1 MMVAFLHHALLE
13 IKTMPVVFSELCL
26 SPCLPHLWCKCNYNS
41 TRLISQ
47 CVFIFQKCC
56 FRVYLNSI
64 STIIRRENNNNKSIP
79 ILHDTCQLVGHK
91 NGKRQKHVG
100 CTVLK
105 KKKVFQKYL
114 HSTTVFP
121 TLSSFKNLIQAKT
134 VSWTFTLYIS
144 HIIFTF
150 FENRSHRASL
160 GYTIIELCCWRATF
174 YIRQTFSYIL
184 NIESKETQYKRPGTC
199 VESYSNTT
207 PTPCDIKDTCSA
219 RVTALRSIS
228 Y

>member
-1 MMVAFLHHALLE
+1 MMMVAFLHHALLE

-105 KKKVFQKYL
+105 KRKFFRNIFIQQQFFQ
-114 HSTTVFP
+114 HSVPLRISFRQKQSVE
-121 TLSSFKNLIQAKT
+121 LSPCT
-134 VSWTFTLYIS
+134 S
-144 HIIFTF
+144 HT
-150 FENRSHRASL
+150 
-160 GYTIIELCCWRATF
+160 
-174 YIRQTFSYIL
+174 
-184 NIESKETQYKRPGTC
+184 
-199 VESYSNTT
+199 
-207 PTPCDIKDTCSA
+207 
-219 RVTALRSIS
+219 
-228 Y
+228 